1 MLVIGDQPLA
11 QRLVALIKPS
21 TVLAGL
27 GLASSRAQ
35 LAEAAGDLL
44 EAVDRYAEAADG
56 WQAFGNVP
64 EQAYARLGQGRCL
77 LALGAPGAEEPLGQ
91 ARDLFTSLG
100 YAPALAATEVLLS
113 TAVHP
118 TA

>member
-1 MLVIGDQPLA
+1 MLA
-11 QRLVALIKPS
+11 R
-21 TVLAGL
+21 L

-44 EAVDRYAEAADG
+44 EAVDLFAEAADG

-77 LALGAPGAEEPLGQ
+77 LALGAPGAEEPLRQ
-91 ARDLFTSLG
+91 ARELFTSLG
-100 YAPALAATEVLLS
+100 YAPALAATELLL
-113 TAVHP
+113 TAAVHP
-118 TA
+118 TS